1 MRDNHKGMPEVV
13 NAFIDENGLHTGVI
27 AIEIDGEIRKF
38 RFGVSLSGYHALK
51 RILQL
56 RPFEIMPGLKHRY
69 FYAGSYRKLELP
81 KCEVTIRVEQDKD
94 GKEFSVE
101 APMPLLQNLV
111 WFQGLKDFSEAEHL
125 PEEK

>member
-1 MRDNHKGMPEVV
+1 MRDNHKGMPEIVD
-13 NAFIDENGLHTGVI
+13 AFIDENGLHTGVI

-38 RFGVSLSGYHALK
+38 RFGVPLAGYHALK

-69 FYAGSYRKLELP
+69 FFTGNYGRRELP
-81 KCEVTIRVEQDKD
+81 KCEVTIRVEQ
-94 GKEFSVE
+94 GKGGMQMRVE
-101 APMPLLQNLV
+101 MLMPLLQNLI
-111 WFQGLKDFSEAEHL
+111 WFQGLKDFSEAAHL